1 MRALSVADIDSAVVV
16 AGMDYRDL
24 IIQIHSLGM
33 FRGPGVGCSGLP
45 RQILLCPA

>member
-33 FRGPGVGCSGLP
+33 FRGPGVWLL
-45 RQILLCPA
+45 RTAQQILLCPA